1 MVARRSASGVRRPA
15 VARKTI
21 RRILWSGAGAVI
33 LWIVVLA
40 WQIAAYGRRHDP
52 APADVAIVLG
62 AAVWGAEPSPV
73 FAARIDH
80 AVALYHQGRV
90 RWLVLTGGVGS
101 GEGRSEAEVARR
113 YAMEAGVSGAH
124 IAMETRSTIT
134 YENLVEAKALLSAAE
149 PPRVLIVS
157 DPLHMRRAVTM
168 ARDLGLDA
176 HPAPTPTSRY
186 RSWRSRARFL
196 SREVFFY
203 SLYLVQRPFS

>member
-1 MVARRSASGVRRPA
+1 MVARRSTI
-15 VARKTI
+15 ARKTI
-21 RRILWSGAGAVI
+21 KRILLGALAAVI
-33 LWIVVLA
+33 LWTVILA
-40 WQIAAYGRRHDP
+40 WRIAAYGGRHDP

-62 AAVWGAEPSPV
+62 AAVWGTEPSPV

-80 AVALYHQGRV
+80 AVALYREGRV
-90 RWLVLTGGVGS
+90 RRLVLTGGVGS
-101 GEGRSEAEVARR
+101 GKGQSEAEVARR
-113 YAMEAGVSGAH
+113 YAMRAGVSGAH

-203 SLYLVQRPFS
+203 SLYLFQRPFV

>member
-1 MVARRSASGVRRPA
+1 MKRAAATRR
-15 VARKTI
+15 TI
-21 RRILWSGAGAVI
+21 RRILWGGVAALL

-40 WQIAAYGRRHDP
+40 WQIAAYARRHDP

-80 AVALYHQGRV
+80 AVALYRRGRV
-90 RWLVLTGGVGS
+90 RRLLFTGGVGA
-101 GEGRSEAEVARR
+101 GKRYAEAEVARR
-113 YAMEAGVSGAH
+113 YAIAAGVPERR
-124 IAMETRSTIT
+124 IAVETRSTIT
-134 YENLVEAKALLSAAE
+134 EENLREARALLASDPA
-149 PPRVLIVS
+149 PRVLIVS

-176 HPAPTPTSRY
+176 HPAPTPASRY

-196 SREVFFY
+196 GREVFF
-203 SLYLVQRPFS
+203 

>member
-1 MVARRSASGVRRPA
+1 MNRRTT
-15 VARKTI
+15 ARKAI
-21 RRILWSGAGAVI
+21 KRIMWGGLIAVVLWSAC
-33 LWIVVLA
+33 LA
-40 WQIAAYGRRHDP
+40 WLIAAYARRHDP

-80 AVALYHQGRV
+80 GIALYRGGRV
-90 RWLVLTGGVGS
+90 RRLVFTGGVGT
-101 GEGRSEAEVARR
+101 GNRDAEAEVGRR
-113 YAMEAGVSGAH
+113 RAIAGGVPGDR

-134 YENLVEAKALLSAAE
+134 YENLRNAKALLGLGAA
-149 PPRVLIVS
+149 PRVLIVS

-176 HPAPTPTSRY
+176 HPAPTPASRY

-203 SLYLVQRPFS
+203 SLYLVDRLFR